1 MSKSVI
7 IFILITIKMMYVKAL
22 RFCSKICSS
31 LYIGW
36 NKIYFFLNNIKYGK
50 NFRVFNHLYLKI
62 HVGALVQIGNNC
74 TIMSGAG
81 LNPLSRNIKTC
92 IYVGKKA
99 TLKLGNDVGISS
111 STLWVKESVSIGN
124 SVAIRADCIIMDTDA
139 HNLDWKIR
147 CSEETNEYGESVDM
161 VTAASAPIV
170 IEDNVL
176 VGARCIIL
184 KGVTIGARS
193 IIGSGSIVTKDI
205 PSDCIAAGNPC
216 KVIKSIVY

>member
-111 STLWVKESVSIGN
+111 STLRVKESVSIGN
-124 SVAIRADCIIMDTDA
+124 SVAIGADCIIMDTDA

>member
-62 HVGALVQIGNNC
+62 HVGAL
-74 TIMSGAG
+74 
-81 LNPLSRNIKTC
+81 
-92 IYVGKKA
+92 
-99 TLKLGNDVGISS
+99 D
-111 STLWVKESVSIGN
+111 
-124 SVAIRADCIIMDTDA
+124 
-139 HNLDWKIR
+139 NLDWKIR

>member
-124 SVAIRADCIIMDTDA
+124 SVAIGADCIIMDTDP

>member
-124 SVAIRADCIIMDTDA
+124 SVAIWADCIIMDTDA

>member
-124 SVAIRADCIIMDTDA
+124 SMAIGADCIIMDTDA